1 MSPAAPL
8 MSCKKRT
15 PRTSLWTFRC
25 WLVVACCEVNE
36 LREKNTE
43 DYFAELFQ
51 SFQHPNFQ
59 MAFTD

>member
-1 MSPAAPL
+1 